1 VLIPGSMGTASYL
14 LVGLEGSMRE
24 TFGSCCHGAG
34 RTMSR
39 TKARTEIRHED
50 LRARLRNLGIIA
62 EAGSSKGLVEEAPEA
77 YKDIDAVVDVVEKA
91 GIAKKVARFKPVAV
105 IKG

>member
-1 VLIPGSMGTASYL
+1 ML
-14 LVGLEGSMRE
+14 
-24 TFGSCCHGAG
+24 SCSAF
-34 RTMSR
+34 
-39 TKARTEIRHED
+39 
-50 LRARLRNLGIIA
+50 LRSLGIIA

-77 YKDIDAVVDVVEKA
+77 YKDIDAVVDVVAQA